1 MKFLDSLAERIDS
14 LIGLNRVMLVTAVA
28 GFVFDTVLW
37 LYLRD
42 MPVLLPTI
50 GSFPDL
56 FFSINS
62 FFLIIMGLQAE
73 RSPNL
78 RKLLVIGGA
87 MLGVATSLYILLV
100 FHLFFTYRF
109 TIFRMTAAFYNLN
122 ILLLILFVYTIK
134 SSCVKK

>member
-1 MKFLDSLAERIDS
+1 
-14 LIGLNRVMLVTAVA
+14 MLVTAVA

-109 TIFRMTAAFYNLN
+109 TIFRMPAAFYNLN